1 MFFAEFL
8 YFALSPALGCVIGR
22 QSDKSS
28 RGMGCMQWIRKRNNF
43 SGTTFHRDLDH
54 YVFVSFFGI
63 FLFVLVLLYSLGYV
77 GSRDLASQWP
87 AIHSQNKQRFLNETF
102 KPRWFILLFHLAK
115 VFDAE
120 PKFRTLV
127 LSFNNLL
134 LGSLLFLLNN
144 CSYSIVVFEA
154 LFIWLSFDA

>member
-1 MFFAEFL
+1 MCPKKCFSLNFFILPSLLRWAVWLVVKVTSQVAGLVACSGSEKGTIFL
-8 YFALSPALGCVIGR
+8 E
-22 QSDKSS
+22 Q
-28 RGMGCMQWIRKRNNF
+28 
-43 SGTTFHRDLDH
+43 H
-54 YVFVSFFGI
+54 Y
-63 FLFVLVLLYSLGYV
+63 LFVLVLLYSLGYV
-77 GSRDLASQWP
+77 GSRDLASQRP
-87 AIHSQNKQRFLNETF
+87 AVHNQNKQRFLNETF